1 MDGFVDIHNHVLPQ
15 IDDGAGSLEESLAML
30 EIAAEEGIT
39 DMIVTPHY
47 KEGRRNAS
55 IKTIQERL
63 RMVQE
68 AADEREI
75 PVTLYSGTEI
85 YSFEEMGEALEEGRI
100 LTMNGSDRAL
110 IEFSPTDSYT
120 YIRNALDSIRGLDY
134 IPIIAHAER
143 YECFLKHWEYV
154 EELKHMDAEI
164 QVNVSGVTG
173 GHGFGVKRFIH
184 QLLKRQ
190 LVDYVATDAHDSR
203 RRAPVVRKCLAQLH
217 RKYDAEYVEAITYG
231 NAFERMIKKN
241 SDVI

>member
-1 MDGFVDIHNHVLPQ
+1 MERFADIHNHVLPK

-68 AADEREI
+68 AADERDI
-75 PVTLYSGTEI
+75 PVTLYAGNEI
-85 YSFEEMGEALEEGRI
+85 YSFEEMGEALEEGRV
-100 LTMNGSDRAL
+100 LTMNGTERVL

-154 EELKHMDAEI
+154 KELKHMDAEI
-164 QVNVSGVTG
+164 QVNVSSVLG
-173 GHGFGVKRFIH
+173 GHGFGVKRFVR
-184 QLLKRQ
+184 QLLKEQ
-190 LVDYVATDAHDSR
+190 LADYVATDAHDSQK
-203 RRAPVVRKCLAQLH
+203 RAPTVRKCMALLY
-217 RKYDAEYVEAITYG
+217 RKYDSEYVEAITYR
-231 NAFERMIKKN
+231 NAFERMIKQKQ
-241 SDVI
+241 